1 MRTTTHSF
9 IAALLVV
16 AGVTAC
22 QGDADQGGDS
32 GFSPQDSIATAG
44 EISASLQG
52 GTAPG
57 KQSYVYR
64 GLYAGM
70 TRGALEQR
78 MQLSALD
85 TASRCTPGV
94 GKLANELTCQYTAVL
109 GPDSAH
115 LAISATF
122 TNDARGSAAATAATV
137 AREIVVV
144 RQLPI
149 DVDGV
154 QVARGLSDAFA
165 AQTVLLDRREATYGR
180 HSALVRMGTMRGDRE
195 NYATVAVE
203 DKHGRE
209 QLTVTLARSG
219 PAVKAPAP
227 APAPAPTAK
236 APVVPTRKKGKG

>member
-1 MRTTTHSF
+1 MRSTTRSL

-22 QGDADQGGDS
+22 QSDADQAGDS
-32 GFSPQDSIATAG
+32 NDSAQDSIATAG
-44 EISASLQG
+44 EISASLEG

-70 TRGALEQR
+70 TRGVLEQR
-78 MQLSALD
+78 MRLFALD
-85 TASRCTPGV
+85 TASHCTPGV
-94 GKLANELTCQYTAVL
+94 GKQANELTCPYTAVL
-109 GPDSAH
+109 GPDSAR
-115 LAISATF
+115 LDISATF
-122 TNDARGSAAATAATV
+122 TNDGRGAAAV

-154 QVARGLSDAFA
+154 QVARRLSDAFA

-219 PAVKAPAP
+219 AAVKAPTPAP
-227 APAPAPTAK
+227 APAAK

>member
-1 MRTTTHSF
+1 MRTTTHSI
-9 IAALLVV
+9 IAALLVAV

-78 MQLSALD
+78 MRLPVPD
-85 TASRCTPGV
+85 TASRCTAGV
-94 GKLANELTCQYTAVL
+94 GKQGSELTCQYTAVL
-109 GPDSAH
+109 GPDSAS

-122 TNDARGSAAATAATV
+122 TSDARGTAAATV

-219 PAVKAPAP
+219 PAVKAPVPP
-227 APAPAPTAK
+227 AK
-236 APVVPTRKKGKG
+236 GPVVPAKKKGKG

>member
-1 MRTTTHSF
+1 MRSTTRSL

-16 AGVTAC
+16 AGLTAC
-22 QGDADQGGDS
+22 QGDAGQAGDS

-44 EISASLQG
+44 EISASVEG

-57 KQSYVYR
+57 RQSYVYR

-78 MQLSALD
+78 MRLPVPD
-85 TASRCTPGV
+85 TASRCTAGV
-94 GKLANELTCQYTAVL
+94 GKQGSELTCQYTAVL
-109 GPDSAH
+109 GPDSAS

-122 TNDARGSAAATAATV
+122 TSDARGAAA

-165 AQTVLLDRREATYGR
+165 AQTVLLDRRDATYGR

-227 APAPAPTAK
+227 PAK
-236 APVVPTRKKGKG
+236 GPVVPAKKKGKG

>member
-1 MRTTTHSF
+1 MRTTTHS
-9 IAALLVV
+9 IVAALLVV

-85 TASRCTPGV
+85 TASHCTPGV
-94 GKLANELTCQYTAVL
+94 GKQANESTCQYTAVL
-109 GPDSAH
+109 GPDSAS

-122 TNDARGSAAATAATV
+122 TSEARGAGAA

-195 NYATVAVE
+195 NYATVAVA

-219 PAVKAPAP
+219 AAVKAPAP
-227 APAPAPTAK
+227 APAPAAK
-236 APVVPTRKKGKG
+236 APAVPTRKKGKG

>member
-1 MRTTTHSF
+1 MRSTTRSL

-70 TRGALEQR
+70 TRGTLEQR

-94 GKLANELTCQYTAVL
+94 GKQANELTCQYSAVL

-122 TNDARGSAAATAATV
+122 TSDARGPAAATV

-203 DKHGRE
+203 DKRGRE

-219 PAVKAPAP
+219 PAVKAPTPAPSP
-227 APAPAPTAK
+227 APAAK
-236 APVVPTRKKGKG
+236 APVVPAKKKGKG

>member
-1 MRTTTHSF
+1 MRSTIRSV
-9 IAALLVV
+9 IAALLVA

-22 QGDADQGGDS
+22 QSDADPAGDA
-32 GFSPQDSIATAG
+32 GFSPQDSIATAR

-78 MQLSALD
+78 MRIPALD
-85 TASRCTPGV
+85 TASHCTPGA
-94 GKLANELTCQYTAVL
+94 GKLANELTCQYSAVL
-109 GPDSAH
+109 GPDSAR

-122 TNDARGSAAATAATV
+122 TSEARGAAAV
-137 AREIVVV
+137 AREIIVV

-195 NYATVAVE
+195 NYATVAVA

-209 QLTVTLARSG
+209 QLTVTLARWG
-219 PAVKAPAP
+219 PAVKAPTPAP
-227 APAPAPTAK
+227 APAPAAK
-236 APVVPTRKKGKG
+236 APVAPAKKKGKS